1 MRRATALVLA
11 VASLFLVTGC
21 SGFAGLSDVPLP
33 GGPDVGDDPLTITV
47 EAADVLNLARQA
59 TVKVDDVSVGVV
71 DTIERD
77 GWHAKVTMRIRNDV
91 DLPANTVAAIRQ
103 TGLLGE
109 KYVELSPPA
118 GEKPTGTL
126 EDGAV
131 ITMDRTSRS
140 FEVEEVLGALS
151 LLLNGGGI
159 DRIRTITTELNEAL
173 EGREDEFRG
182 LLTELTDFTAY
193 LDRHRDAITDAI
205 DGLDRLSASAAAGRR
220 TIARALADVPAALR
234 VLSDQ
239 RRALVR
245 MLTSTSRLSEV
256 ATTTIVNTREALL
269 RNLRTLD
276 PVLTQ
281 LAASGRSIPQALE
294 YLLTFP
300 FPTKGLQA
308 LKGDYFNFDLELK
321 LSESGLLQL
330 FGGANLGPPSSGP
343 SGNPGSDSQTTPGLP
358 GGANLDDDVVGLL
371 DLLLGGG
378 Q

>member
-1 MRRATALVLA
+1 MRRGRTLVLA
-11 VASLFLVTGC
+11 LAGLFLTSGC

-33 GGPDVGDDPLTITV
+33 GGPDLGDDPKAITV
-47 EAADVLNLARQA
+47 EARDVLNLARQA

-71 DTIERD
+71 DDIERD
-77 GWHAKVTMRIRNDV
+77 GWHAVVEIRIRSDV
-91 DLPANTVAAIRQ
+91 ELPANTVAAIRQ

-109 KYVELSPPA
+109 KYVELSPPVD
-118 GEKPTGTL
+118 EKPVGTL

-131 ITMDRTSRS
+131 IAMDRTSRS

-159 DRIRTITTELNEAL
+159 DRIHTITTELNRAF
-173 EGREDEFRG
+173 EGREGEFRG
-182 LLTELTDFTAY
+182 LLDELTDFTAS

-205 DGLDRLSASAAAGRR
+205 DGLDRLSSSAAAGRR

-234 VLSDQ
+234 TLAQQ
-239 RRALVR
+239 RKALVR

-256 ATTTIVNTREALL
+256 ATVTVVNTRDVLL
-269 RNLRTLD
+269 RNLRTLE

-281 LAASGRSIPQALE
+281 LAAAGRSIPQALE

-321 LSESGLLQL
+321 LSELNLLQL
-330 FGGANLGPPSSGP
+330 IGGAHLGPPSEENVGSGP
-343 SGNPGSDSQTTPGLP
+343 KDPSGLP
-358 GGANLDDDVVGLL
+358 GATGSLDDDVDDLL
-371 DLLLGGG
+371 NLLLGGG
-378 Q
+378 L